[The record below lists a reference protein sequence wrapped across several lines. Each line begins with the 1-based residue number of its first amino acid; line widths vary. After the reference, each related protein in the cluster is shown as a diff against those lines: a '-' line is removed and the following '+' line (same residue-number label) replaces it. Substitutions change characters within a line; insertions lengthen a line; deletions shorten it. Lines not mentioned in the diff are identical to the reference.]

1 MQRALLPVHYKWGH
15 TYCTLQV
22 RTHLPIHYKWG
33 HTYLYTTNEDTLTY
47 TLQMRTHLPVHYK
60 WGHTYLYTTNEDTLT
75 CTLQVRTHLP
85 VHYKWGHTYLYT
97 TGDGTQNLTNVF
109 LIFSC
114 RILWSMYQAAW
125 VSPSGPAVGSTV
137 IQIELHLLLRLGYNR
152 IVWCIKLFKNHKL

>member
-1 MQRALLPVHYKWGH
+1 MSFKYVRRRFQILQRAYIHCFDLCDNSAPPCWTNEDTF
-15 TYCTLQV
+15 TYTLQM

-33 HTYLYTTNEDTLTY
+33 HTYLYTTNEDTLTC
-47 TLQMRTHLPVHYK
+47 TLQM
-60 WGHTYLYTTNEDTLT
+60 
-75 CTLQVRTHLP
+75 RTHLP

-152 IVWCIKLFKNHKL
+152 IVWCIKLFKNHEL